1 MNPLVRFINYIVY
14 SFFQRLLIIVIIYI
28 VRVYIQTIFKL
39 CCERLM
45 CGPGE
50 SDVMF
55 DQREPGVAAEVRDI
69 FRATSRKVVNG
80 DYFITAGK

>member
-1 MNPLVRFINYIVY
+1 
-14 SFFQRLLIIVIIYI
+14 
-28 VRVYIQTIFKL
+28 
-39 CCERLM
+39 M

-55 DQREPGVAAEVRDI
+55 DQRELGIATEMSNI